1 MSSDNSRKE
10 YIVKLKDTKLYLKS
24 VDTRN
29 IQYTLN
35 LEEAERVNK
44 KDVRE
49 LSKINE
55 LETVKYKEEQYQ
67 VKKEKYKLYIQAIIK
82 EDDKI
87 EKDNLIYFLQEYE
100 GSGDKSGKYTSYLSL
115 KEEYPNSKIIDEIVR
130 VGQIIKYQDIV
141 KWHEAIQKLS
151 EDKKFNEK
159 NDVKY
164 NITED
169 DIKQYKKAKLFL
181 EEAKEKYPYDYDAI
195 NQYEILDTSFREKYI
210 TEDLYKEFYKMY
222 YEEEYEQEST

>member
-67 VKKEKYKLYIQAIIK
+67 VKKEKYKLYVSTCS
-82 EDDKI
+82 
-87 EKDNLIYFLQEYE
+87 FC
-100 GSGDKSGKYTSYLSL
+100 
-115 KEEYPNSKIIDEIVR
+115 
-130 VGQIIKYQDIV
+130 
-141 KWHEAIQKLS
+141 
-151 EDKKFNEK
+151 
-159 NDVKY
+159 KY
-164 NITED
+164 NFNIICT
-169 DIKQYKKAKLFL
+169 
-181 EEAKEKYPYDYDAI
+181 
-195 NQYEILDTSFREKYI
+195 
-210 TEDLYKEFYKMY
+210 
-222 YEEEYEQEST
+222 